1 MDIIKSKE
9 HKEFRKYFLTQLD
22 ELNQENHKIIVSY
35 FGLIQPDFIQQF
47 IESLEHY
54 LIERKI
60 EPHRIKKLYS
70 TTLHSLNNML
80 LYGELDSE
88 NQKLIGFFITL
99 EEDRYHIYSCNL
111 ILEEKQAFL
120 TDYITEI
127 NNLDKYE
134 IELRYNQAIENSFTS
149 KDKNGIGLIT
159 MRYHSEEPLKFSFQ
173 KSDQKILFSLEMC

>member
-1 MDIIKSKE
+1 
-9 HKEFRKYFLTQLD
+9 
-22 ELNQENHKIIVSY
+22 
-35 FGLIQPDFIQQF
+35 
-47 IESLEHY
+47 
-54 LIERKI
+54 
-60 EPHRIKKLYS
+60 
-70 TTLHSLNNML
+70 ML